1 MLIFLSWFKV
11 LQGLEYLHSKCQII
25 HTDIKPENILIE
37 VDENYIKRLAFE
49 ATQLHKLGLRLPDS
63 LICTAPKEQLE
74 PQLGKKMSK
83 NKKRKL
89 KKKAKKQQQL
99 LEMQLQELQA
109 GDDYDDDSTVALEQ
123 GYL

>member
-1 MLIFLSWFKV
+1 MLAVFVSCSSFQV
-11 LQGLEYLHSKCQII
+11 LQGLEYLHTKCQII

-49 ATQLHKLGLRLPDS
+49 ATQLHKLGIRLPDS
-63 LICTAPKEQLE
+63 LICTAPKEQLA

-89 KKKAKKQQQL
+89 KKKAKKQQQR

-109 GDDYDDDSTVALEQ
+109 EDESTMALEQ
-123 GYL
+123 RYL